1 MVALPNFLPHV
12 FSIYREELPKVEDN
26 AFRAVFKHFKNEILG
41 FGSHGTIVYKGEF
54 QRRPIAIKQVPKK
67 LSKTVDREIS
77 IMLQIDQHP
86 NILRYFGKE
95 EDEHYLYIGTELCE
109 CTLKQL
115 MTDKGFEQKLKTKEI
130 LQQTV
135 EGLNH
140 LHQLAISNYY

>member
-1 MVALPNFLPHV
+1 M
-12 FSIYREELPKVEDN
+12 EDI
-26 AFRAVFKHFKNEILG
+26 AFRAVFKHFKDEVMG
-41 FGSHGTIVYKGEF
+41 YGSHGTKVYKGEF
-54 QRRPIAIKQVPKK
+54 QQRPIAIKQVPKK
-67 LSKTVDREIS
+67 SSKTVDRETS

-95 EDEHYLYIGTELCE
+95 VDEHCLYIGTELCE
-109 CTLKQL
+109 CTLKEL